1 MMTSR
6 LTKTI
11 AGLALLC
18 LSSLALARGPV
29 DNLAERLDL
38 DEQQVATITAL
49 FDEHR
54 DYMHNEIQWRD
65 ADGNPDPEA
74 REQVRA
80 AREALHQEI
89 LAVLDEEQAARFE
102 QMKEHRER
110 RHARAGHDK
119 RRGNRLAY
127 ALGQLDLSDQQKE
140 AIQTLMAEH
149 RAERMHERGALRS
162 ELASILTEEQ
172 LAELE
177 TMREAHR
184 GRRNR

>member
-11 AGLALLC
+11 VGLGLVC
-18 LSSLALARGPV
+18 MTSLALARGPV

-38 DEQQVATITAL
+38 DEQQIATITAL

-54 DYMHNEIQWRD
+54 EYMQSGIQWRD
-65 ADGNPDPEA
+65 ADGNPNPEA

-89 LAVLDEEQAARFE
+89 LAILDEDQAARFE
-102 QMKEHRER
+102 QMKERRER
-110 RHARAGHDK
+110 RHAGAG
-119 RRGNRLAY
+119 RGNRGGNRLAY
-127 ALGQLDLSDQQKE
+127 ALGQLDLSDEQKE
-140 AIQTLMAEH
+140 AVQTLMAEH
-149 RAERMHERGALRS
+149 RAERMHDRGALRS

-177 TMREAHR
+177 SMREAHR